1 MQQFGTALVRRMRL
15 RQLRAGA
22 VLRRVPLLGLVACFA
37 FLPAASAATAD
48 RVQVGRP
55 GQNRTAGHPLA
66 LFVGV
71 AVLPDYRAVG
81 RFDGDSRS
89 WEGPEYRAA
98 SLESRKA
105 TIDWQV
111 TFDDAGSV
119 AAMAKKALG
128 SASWPVA
135 ERPRARIPHLVGKR
149 NVGSIPAVALLTKA
163 PGENNAQYESVV
175 AFPLCRGVLVAAKF
189 ALTSPGSDYAG
200 GPSEPFLVKGNV
212 PAGQWNHDRAVEAL
226 RQVTLEGYLPIGRL
240 TARADGRSVR
250 GTVRDC
256 RGHPMAG
263 IQLRLLRGSAT
274 VARARAAADGSYR
287 LAAPGAGTHT
297 VSVSQTV
304 TGKGGSGTRRDSR
317 SASVRVG

>member
-1 MQQFGTALVRRMRL
+1 MRRLGTAFVLACLV
-15 RQLRAGA
+15 
-22 VLRRVPLLGLVACFA
+22 

-48 RVQVGRP
+48 RVQVGKP
-55 GQNRTAGHPLA
+55 GQNRTEGHPLA
-66 LFVGV
+66 LYVGV

-81 RFDGDSRS
+81 RFDGDSRN

-98 SLESRKA
+98 SLKSDKA
-105 TIDWQV
+105 TIAWQV
-111 TFDDAGSV
+111 TFDDTGSV

-128 SASWPVA
+128 SANWPVA

-163 PGENNAQYESVV
+163 PGENIAQYESVV
-175 AFPLCRGVLVAAKF
+175 AFPLCRGVLAAAKF
-189 ALTSPGSDYAG
+189 SLATPSSVYAG
-200 GPSEPFLVKGNV
+200 GGPSDPVLVKGNV
-212 PAGQWNHDRAVEAL
+212 PAAQWNHDRALEAL
-226 RQVTLEGYLPIGRL
+226 RQVTLEGYLPFGRL
-240 TARADGRSVR
+240 TARAQGRTVR

-287 LAAPGAGTHT
+287 LTAPGAGTYT
-297 VSVSQTV
+297 VSGSQTV
-304 TGKGGSGTRRDSR
+304 TGTGGSGTRADSR
-317 SASVRVG
+317 SASVRVR

>member
-1 MQQFGTALVRRMRL
+1 MRRALLFG
-15 RQLRAGA
+15 
-22 VLRRVPLLGLVACFA
+22 LLACVA

-71 AVLPDYRAVG
+71 ALLPDYRAVD

-89 WEGPEYRAA
+89 WEGPDYRAA

-111 TFDDAGSV
+111 TFDDRGSV
-119 AAMAKKALG
+119 AAMAKNALG

-135 ERPRARIPHLVGKR
+135 ERPRARIAHLVGKR

-163 PGENNAQYESVV
+163 PGDNSAQFESVV

-189 ALTSPGSDYAG
+189 SLTSPSSVYAG

-212 PAGQWNHDRAVEAL
+212 PAEQWNHDRALEAL
-226 RQVTLEGYLPIGRL
+226 RQVTLEGYLPFGRL
-240 TARADGRSVR
+240 TARAQGRRVR

-263 IQLRLLRGSAT
+263 MQLRLLRGRTT
-274 VARARAAADGSYR
+274 VARARAGADGSYR
-287 LAAPGAGTHT
+287 LTAPGSGTYT
-297 VSVSQTV
+297 VSGSQTV
-304 TGKGGSGTRRDSR
+304 TGRGGSGTRRDSR
-317 SASVRVG
+317 SASVRIR